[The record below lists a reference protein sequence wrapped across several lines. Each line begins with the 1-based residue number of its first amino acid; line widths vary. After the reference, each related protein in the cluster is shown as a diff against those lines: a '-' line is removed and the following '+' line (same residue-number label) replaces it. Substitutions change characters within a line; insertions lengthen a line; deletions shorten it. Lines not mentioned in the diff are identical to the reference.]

1 MMKNRKKEP
10 ILVNAEAL
18 LTFSKSKLKK
28 GLRCLSK
35 KTIKTYK
42 DFDVSRVR
50 KFAYMGGQTLINELN
65 KKDQLEMLLTY
76 KQSTTIILRKDFD
89 KLKKKLKK
97 LGFSIS
103 STEIIDV
110 IDGMISSDLS
120 QKESKEF
127 ITAVGKEVNSK
138 NDYECNDCDNVGNFS
153 INGSCNMCGE
163 SASSQCNFDT
173 FSKTGKLKKVDK
185 GL

>member
-18 LTFSKSKLKK
+18 LTFSKRKLKK

-50 KFAYMGGQTLINELN
+50 KFAYMGGQTLINELS

-103 STEIIDV
+103 STEIVNI
-110 IDGMISSDLS
+110 IDGIIASEISE
-120 QKESKEF
+120 KESKKF

-138 NDYECNDCDNVGNFS
+138 NDYECNDCDNVGDFS
-153 INGSCNMCGE
+153 SNGSCNMCGE
-163 SASSQCNFDT
+163 SASNMFNFDT
-173 FSKTGKLKKVDK
+173 FSKTGKLRKVGK